1 VQWLLVEVRFL
12 DTASRKGREA
22 RRDMATIKLTE
33 GMRALLVRTLDGQ
46 ARARFHGKKGEWT
59 AIEIGRYVR
68 GADGFVLPTITGD
81 RVLNKMEDM
90 GLVRT
95 PRFSYSMRGPILSFY
110 RLTGKG
116 KKALAQVVRSEG
128 RCKTVSV

>member
-1 VQWLLVEVRFL
+1 
-12 DTASRKGREA
+12 
-22 RRDMATIKLTE
+22 M
-33 GMRALLVRTLDGQ
+33 
-46 ARARFHGKKGEWT
+46 
-59 AIEIGRYVR
+59 AIEPRPDLAVIDDERRIVTAPGAEGTLARTGYTPIGYYGDPVR
-68 GADGFVLPTITGD
+68 SAETFVTVDGRLWAITGD